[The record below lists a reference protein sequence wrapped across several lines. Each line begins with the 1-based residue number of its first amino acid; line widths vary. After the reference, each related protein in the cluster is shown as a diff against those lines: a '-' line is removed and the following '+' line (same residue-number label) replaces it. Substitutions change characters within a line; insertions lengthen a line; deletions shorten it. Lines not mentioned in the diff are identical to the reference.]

1 MSDKKVSIGLG
12 IGIVLIPLIF
22 SWFTLRKGYSGKAKI
37 ISFSWLAISILVV
50 SLAPPPEKPVAEE
63 NIVSST
69 TQQVSSKSQEPLK
82 TVVEKVE
89 PQKWYEGGEVR
100 GKTALDWQKATY
112 NQKLVTA
119 AGLYQALY
127 NAHKLA
133 PSVSSKIN
141 SVDDLRPYAE
151 SLVTALD
158 TSFEEKE
165 DPQENKQMFTNQKIN
180 DTSIILMMM
189 QGHLK

>member
-1 MSDKKVSIGLG
+1 M
-12 IGIVLIPLIF
+12 
-22 SWFTLRKGYSGKAKI
+22 
-37 ISFSWLAISILVV
+37 
-50 SLAPPPEKPVAEE
+50 
-63 NIVSST
+63 
-69 TQQVSSKSQEPLK
+69 
-82 TVVEKVE
+82 
-89 PQKWYEGGEVR
+89 
-100 GKTALDWQKATY
+100 
-112 NQKLVTA
+112 TA

-165 DPQENKQMFTNQKIN
+165 DPQENKQMFTNQK
-180 DTSIILMMM
+180 
-189 QGHLK
+189 